1 MFSEL
6 LLLVLFLAL
15 LSKSASIVVEN
26 AEKLSVFFGIST
38 LTIGMLLVAV
48 STSLPE
54 LAVSIASSSAKESSI
69 AAGNVFGSNITNIL
83 LLLGIAAFLYGFQVP
98 KENMQD
104 IALVLLTT
112 TIISAYI
119 LLHSEISGTA
129 LGFIEGV
136 ILILVFLWYANRMLK
151 QKKFT
156 SHHTSGERMSRQ
168 EGLKAFIFFSVGILG
183 VLISSNLVVDSAVS
197 LAEVASLAKS
207 FVGATIIAVGTS
219 LPEISIGLQAIKRK
233 QYGLAIGDAIGANM
247 STMTLAL
254 GAASVVFPVT
264 VQLSIFI
271 VALIFAIVANFI
283 FLYFALSNRVFTR
296 TRGLI
301 MMVLYFLYLFTIFTL
316 QLREVL

>member
-6 LLLVLFLAL
+6 LLLILFLAL

-54 LAVSIASSSAKESSI
+54 LAVSVASSSAKESSI

-129 LGFIEGV
+129 LGFLEGV
-136 ILILVFLWYANRMLK
+136 LLILVFLWYANRMLK
-151 QKKFT
+151 QKKFL
-156 SHHTSGERMSRQ
+156 SHHVNPRMSRQ
-168 EGLKAFIFFSVGILG
+168 EGLKAFIFFSIGILA
-183 VLISSNLVVDSAVS
+183 VLISSNLVVDSAVR
-197 LAEVASLAKS
+197 LADVAGLAKS

-254 GAASVVFPVT
+254 GAAAVVFPVT

-283 FLYFALSNRVFTR
+283 FLYFSLSNRVFSR
-296 TRGLI
+296 NRGLI
-301 MMVLYFLYLFTIFTL
+301 MVMLYFLYLFTIFTL